1 MIARI
6 ARIAA
11 IAKIENPD
19 AVSITR
25 LPDFGNY
32 KFSNVVQQHLQLL
45 YVAPPEYQ
53 PELGTHQ
60 AQERRA
66 VRTLEQLSWTTARRA
81 PLEVWLP
88 GNLLE
93 ERWWLPSGL
102 TGNQSASDLRCAPYD
117 FAAPARGWIAV
128 RCGSA

>member
-6 ARIAA
+6 AKIAV
-11 IAKIENPD
+11 IAKLENLTV
-19 AVSITR
+19 VSITR
-25 LPDFGNY
+25 LPDFGNC
-32 KFSNVVQQHLQLL
+32 KFSNVVQQHLRLL

-88 GNLLE
+88 GNLL
-93 ERWWLPSGL
+93 RGRGWPPSGL
-102 TGNQSASDLRCAPYD
+102 TGNQ
-117 FAAPARGWIAV
+117 V
-128 RCGSA
+128 GSIR

>member
-1 MIARI
+1 MIAGI
-6 ARIAA
+6 AN
-11 IAKIENPD
+11 IEDP
-19 AVSITR
+19 ITR

-32 KFSNVVQQHLQLL
+32 KFSSVVQQHLQLL
-45 YVAPPEYQ
+45 CMAPPEYQ

-93 ERWWLPSGL
+93 ERWWLPGGL
-102 TGNQSASDLRCAPYD
+102 TGNQSASDLRCAPYA
-117 FAAPARGWIAV
+117 FAAPGRGWIAV

>member
-6 ARIAA
+6 AKIAVS
-11 IAKIENPD
+11 AKIENPD
-19 AVSITR
+19 AISVTR
-25 LPDFGNY
+25 LPDFGNH
-32 KFSNVVQQHLQLL
+32 KFPTVVQQHLRLL
-45 YVAPPEYQ
+45 YAAPPEYQ

-66 VRTLEQLSWTTARRA
+66 VRTLEQLNWTTARRA

-102 TGNQSASDLRCAPYD
+102 TGNQSASDLRRAPYG
-117 FAAPARGWIAV
+117 FAAPDRRWIAV